1 MWWLWRRRH
10 FFTNITNIVYFLLL
24 LCVVSFL
31 VRDVWLP
38 KLSLMLEST
47 PLVPQSNGIH
57 TNSTNQQHVTS
68 QHSNM
73 RVGPMGGEAN
83 ISHPEKSNVIVPQTD
98 TDFETALTVS
108 TSNTI
113 PTRQVVDE
121 GLGPFPYIINEP
133 NKCTES
139 RLAPFLVLLI
149 TTEAKLVEARNVI
162 RQTWANES
170 VVPTVG
176 IIRLFLLGKKQEEQ
190 ETQQQLLLEA
200 ESNEHHDLIQQDF
213 LDTYN
218 NLTLKTL
225 MGMNWVARHCPQAN
239 YVMKTDSDM
248 FVNTN
253 YLVHKILQPQLQS
266 KTNYFTGRLMINAS
280 PIRDRKNKWYM
291 PEEEYHDKRY
301 PAFCSGTGYLFS
313 GDLAEKI
320 YTASLSIPRLHLED
334 VYVGMCLAKLHIQP
348 RPPPNGNLFNH
359 WRLPYSS
366 CRYSSLVTSHGFRPS
381 EILKYWKDLQSKKQ
395 NPCSKQVQKI

>member
-1 MWWLWRRRH
+1 MA
-10 FFTNITNIVYFLLL
+10 
-24 LCVVSFL
+24 
-31 VRDVWLP
+31 
-38 KLSLMLEST
+38 
-47 PLVPQSNGIH
+47 SNN
-57 TNSTNQQHVTS
+57 TT
-68 QHSNM
+68 
-73 RVGPMGGEAN
+73 
-83 ISHPEKSNVIVPQTD
+83 
-98 TDFETALTVS
+98 TA
-108 TSNTI
+108 
-113 PTRQVVDE
+113 VVDK
-121 GLGPFPYIINEP
+121 GLGETQAYGPFPYIINEP

-149 TTEAKLVEARNVI
+149 TTEAKQVEARNVI

-170 VVPTVG
+170 VVPNVG

-190 ETQQQLLLEA
+190 ENQQQMLLEA
-200 ESNEHHDLIQQDF
+200 ESKKHHDLIQQDF

-248 FVNTN
+248 FINTN
-253 YLVHKILQPQLQS
+253 YLIHKILQPQLQS

-280 PIRDRKNKWYM
+280 PIRDRRNKWYIS
-291 PEEEYHDKRY
+291 EEEYRGGRY
-301 PAFCSGTGYLFS
+301 PIFCSGTGYLFS

-320 YTASLSIPRLHLED
+320 YTASLCIPRIHLED
-334 VYVGMCLAKLHIQP
+334 VYVGMCLAKLQIQP

-366 CRYSSLVTSHGFRPS
+366 CKYSSLVTSHGFRPS
-381 EILKYWKDLQSKKQ
+381 EILKYWQDLQSKKQ
-395 NPCSKQVQKI
+395 NPCAKRVQKKKLNRTEVKGKSPHH